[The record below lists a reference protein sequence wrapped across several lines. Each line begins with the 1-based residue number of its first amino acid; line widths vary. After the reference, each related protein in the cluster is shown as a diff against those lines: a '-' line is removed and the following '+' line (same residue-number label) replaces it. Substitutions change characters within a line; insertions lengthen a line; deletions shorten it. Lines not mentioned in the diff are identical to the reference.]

1 MSADAR
7 ELRREVAARLIASLG
22 VIIAAVVTLPVQARQ
37 PNLLVLSCSG
47 IKPLATDQFELVRI
61 TGRIILNFSENTA
74 SFQDFIFPITSVDGY

>member
-1 MSADAR
+1 MVI
-7 ELRREVAARLIASLG
+7 VA
-22 VIIAAVVTLPVQARQ
+22 AAVVTLPVQARQ

-74 SFQDFIFPITSVDGY
+74 SFQDFIFPITSVDGD